1 MFHGMNYVME
11 VYKEQSFSKAAQ
23 NLYISQ
29 PALSAAI
36 KKIEKKIGAPLFDRS
51 VSPIQLTEC
60 GKEYIRTTEKIL
72 DLEDEFAYHVG
83 NLQELRAGHLSLGG
97 TYFFASFIF
106 PPFIEQFRQKYPHV
120 NLDFYEGSTME
131 LEQKLFSGELDIVI
145 DNYDLNPQIYHRKHC
160 FREQLLLAV
169 PASYDSNR
177 RAANYQLTASD
188 VEKDLHRNPRFPG
201 VPLKKFK
208 DDPFVVLRAHND
220 TRERIDAICQREN
233 IQPNYILKLD
243 QVMTTYHLTQYG
255 MGISIVNDTLI
266 KHLHAD
272 STVIYYKLDA
282 PEAQRDVYLYYKKNA
297 YLTRAMQ
304 EFLRIA
310 ALQESE
316 D

>member
-1 MFHGMNYVME
+1 M
-11 VYKEQSFSKAAQ
+11 
-23 NLYISQ
+23 
-29 PALSAAI
+29 
-36 KKIEKKIGAPLFDRS
+36 
-51 VSPIQLTEC
+51 
-60 GKEYIRTTEKIL
+60 
-72 DLEDEFAYHVG
+72 
-83 NLQELRAGHLSLGG
+83 
-97 TYFFASFIF
+97 
-106 PPFIEQFRQKYPHV
+106 
-120 NLDFYEGSTME
+120 
-131 LEQKLFSGELDIVI
+131 
-145 DNYDLNPQIYHRKHC
+145 
-160 FREQLLLAV
+160 
-169 PASYDSNR
+169 
-177 RAANYQLTASD
+177 
-188 VEKDLHRNPRFPG
+188 
-201 VPLKKFK
+201 
-208 DDPFVVLRAHND
+208 VLRAHND

-310 ALQESE
+310 APQESE